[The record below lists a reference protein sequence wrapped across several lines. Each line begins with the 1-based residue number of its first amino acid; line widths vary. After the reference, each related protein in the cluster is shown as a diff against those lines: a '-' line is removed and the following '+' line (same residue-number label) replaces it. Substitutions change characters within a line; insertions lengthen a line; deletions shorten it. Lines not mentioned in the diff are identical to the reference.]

1 MGYNQIFLYN
11 FLNTNFL
18 KSKYYEKELPL
29 LLTALLL
36 LAMTISGQQKVEGFI
51 DNSTIATATYTI
63 QLGMVPIFV
72 ISKRTD

>member
-18 KSKYYEKELPL
+18 KYKYYEKELPL

-51 DNSTIATATYTI
+51 DNSTIATATYTL

>member
-18 KSKYYEKELPL
+18 KYKYYEKELPL